1 MKKILQ
7 VGLIIVC
14 VLSFL
19 IGCDGKEETSAS
31 VTGSI
36 SEKSYGSIEE
46 FLEGDWVVGAV
57 NIEGTGLVDISDVDA
72 LTDMYDTSLITFEE
86 DHEFFYYNHLYPY
99 TGHYRV
105 FDDGERILLV
115 PEVTLK
121 YPDDEWVKEPFE
133 EDFNFL
139 VTILDENTISV
150 VFYYPETG
158 EMEPDNEATLYE
170 RDGEISQYIETHKY
184 NIYENR

>member
-1 MKKILQ
+1 M
-7 VGLIIVC
+7 V
-14 VLSFL
+14 F
-19 IGCDGKEETSAS
+19 
-31 VTGSI
+31 SI
-36 SEKSYGSIEE
+36 Q
-46 FLEGDWVVGAV
+46 W
-57 NIEGTGLVDISDVDA
+57 
-72 LTDMYDTSLITFEE
+72 
-86 DHEFFYYNHLYPY
+86 
-99 TGHYRV
+99 
-105 FDDGERILLV
+105 
-115 PEVTLK
+115 
-121 YPDDEWVKEPFE
+121 FE